1 VKPSRVRR
9 GLGFVALVVFI
20 SGFFGLALLPTPY
33 LIERPGP
40 AYNVLGEVDGEPVI
54 KITNAESFD
63 SISSID
69 ILTVSV
75 VGNPDNTP
83 SWIEIAMAWF
93 DSSQK
98 VVPVE
103 YLYPKNRTT
112 EDVRAES
119 SAMMEISQQDAI
131 AAALEYLE
139 YEVPRKIYVSEVAAE
154 AAASGKLVAA
164 DFVLQVNGQDLLD
177 IEQLRTIVNA
187 WNEEDPLQVKVDR
200 NGTILTKEISPIKD
214 SEGNY
219 RLGVLVGYKYD
230 FPIGVELQLGEVG
243 GPSGGTMFA
252 LGVIDRLT
260 EGELTGGVHVAGT
273 GTISQSGQVGPI
285 GGIVQKLYG
294 AERAGA
300 KVFFAPETNCPE
312 VVGKEPAGLK
322 VVKIATLQ
330 DALDAL
336 EVISSGGNLESLPSC
351 TK

>member
-1 VKPSRVRR
+1 MKSKSVRR
-9 GLGFVALVVFI
+9 GFGFFALVIFV
-20 SGFFGLALLPTPY
+20 SGFFGLAVLQTPY

-54 KITNAESFD
+54 KITNAESYD
-63 SISSID
+63 STSSID

-83 SWIEIAMAWF
+83 SWIEIALAWF
-93 DSSQK
+93 DPSQK

-119 SAMMEISQQDAI
+119 SAMMEISQQDAV
-131 AAALEYLE
+131 AAALEYLG
-139 YEVPRKIYVSEVAAE
+139 YEIPRRIYISEVSAE
-154 AAASGKLVAA
+154 AAASGKLIAA
-164 DFVLQVNGQDLLD
+164 DFVLQVNGFDLVD
-177 IEQLRTIVNA
+177 IEQLRTVVNE
-187 WNEEDPLQVKVDR
+187 WDENEPLSVKVDR
-200 NGTILTKEISPIKD
+200 NGVEQTYEISPLKD

-260 EGELTGGVHVAGT
+260 PGELTGGVHVAGT

-312 VVGKEPAGLK
+312 VIGKEPAGLK

-351 TK
+351 SK